1 MPCTN
6 DNASNMI
13 MANIHNVV
21 AAIDVIDDDR
31 WIELDTIHTTT
42 VRIILM
48 LILLLILRTETK
60 EQKGIGNVRAI

>member
-1 MPCTN
+1 
-6 DNASNMI
+6 MI

-21 AAIDVIDDDR
+21 AAIEVIDDDR